1 MGMPAALPPARWTR
15 EMFYALPED
24 GKRHEI
30 IDGVH
35 YVTPSPAMSH
45 QFVVGELYVLLHA
58 YAKQGRWGWLV
69 LAPYDVDLGEDTIV
83 EPDIV
88 VLPRVGPPPPRA
100 GTPGLIPLLA
110 VEVISPSSVSR
121 DRILKRR
128 RYQRAG
134 IAEYWIVDPDSR
146 LVERWLSG
154 DERPEIITDV
164 MRWQPSGASGPL
176 EFELA
181 TIFADLEAASVLPLP
196 RV

>member
-30 IDGVH
+30 IDGAH
-35 YVTPSPAMSH
+35 YVTSSPGALH
-45 QFVVGELYVLLHA
+45 QVVIGELYVLLRA
-58 YAKQGRWGWLV
+58 YVKHEGFGWPL
-69 LAPYDVDLGEDTIV
+69 LAPYDVALADDTIV

-88 VLPRVGPPPPRA
+88 VMPRVGAGPPPA

-110 VEVISPSSVSR
+110 IEVISPSSVRR

-134 IAEYWIVDPDSR
+134 IGEYWIVDPDSR
-146 LVERWLSG
+146 LIERWRPL

-164 MRWQPSGASGPL
+164 MKWNPPGASSAL
-176 EFELA
+176 EFDLA
-181 TIFADLEAASVLPLP
+181 TIFADLEAELA
-196 RV
+196 RD

>member
-1 MGMPAALPPARWTR
+1 
-15 EMFYALPED
+15 MFYALPDD

-35 YVTPSPAMSH
+35 YVTPSPGAIH
-45 QFVVGELYVLLHA
+45 QLVVGELHVLLHA
-58 YAKQGRWGWLV
+58 YVRREVIGWLL
-69 LAPYDVDLGEDTIV
+69 LAPFDVDLTEDTII

-88 VLPRVGPPPPRA
+88 VMPRAGSGPPHA

-110 VEVISPSSVSR
+110 IEVISASSVSR

-134 IAEYWIVDPDSR
+134 IPEYWIVDPGSR
-146 LVERWLSG
+146 LIERWLPH

-164 MRWQPSGASGPL
+164 LRWTPPGASAPL
-176 EFELA
+176 DIELA
-181 TIFADLEAASVLPLP
+181 AIFAGLDPESAL
-196 RV
+196 